1 MSEGTTTHAR
11 SHRRS
16 CLHRAWQARLFAMA
30 QVACRS
36 MNQPWDAFRDRLKAA
51 IAEQPER
58 PYYDS
63 WMVALE
69 QLTGCSPRTI

>member
-1 MSEGTTTHAR
+1 
-11 SHRRS
+11 
-16 CLHRAWQARLFAMA
+16 LFAMA

-36 MNQPWDAFRDRLKAA
+36 MDQPWDAFRDRLKAA
-51 IAEQPER
+51 IADQPDR

-69 QLTGCSPRTI
+69 QLTGCSPR

>member
-1 MSEGTTTHAR
+1 VITDLPDEAFTEP
-11 SHRRS
+11 
-16 CLHRAWQARLFAMA
+16 WQARLFAMA

-36 MNQPWDAFRDRLKAA
+36 MDQPWEAFRDRLKAA
-51 IAEQPER
+51 IAEQPDR

-69 QLTGCSPRTI
+69 QLTGCSPSSS